1 MNATTNRRAA
11 GFTLVELMVVAII
24 VAILAAVAIPLMA
37 GNKKRAMG
45 TEAETALGAI
55 RTQLRVMYAETGNYT
70 TNQNGVTVDNIWLVP
85 GVLQSD
91 LTGKYWSTNAY
102 QFKSGGKPSDLSGTN
117 FILEARG
124 SLGARDSAIQDVVIT
139 MDAFGTITRTGM

>member
-1 MNATTNRRAA
+1 MNTTNKRRVA

-45 TEAETALGAI
+45 TEAETALGTI
-55 RTQLRVMYAETGNYT
+55 RTQLRIMYAETGGYT
-70 TNQNGVTVDNIWLVP
+70 NNPNGVPVANIWLVP
-85 GVLQSD
+85 GVVQND
-91 LTGKYWSTNAY
+91 IAGKFWSTNAY
-102 QFKSGGKPSDLSGTN
+102 QFAANGSPADQNGTN

-124 SLGARDSAIQDVVIT
+124 SARGCDPSIADVVIT
-139 MDAFGTITRTGM
+139 MDSLGRITRTGM

>member
-1 MNATTNRRAA
+1 MHTSQNRRVA

-45 TEAETALGAI
+45 TEAETALGTI
-55 RTQLRVMYAETGNYT
+55 RTQLRIMYAETGSYT
-70 TNQNGVTVDNIWLVP
+70 NNQNGVTVNDIWLVP
-85 GVLQSD
+85 GVLQTEM
-91 LTGKYWSTNAY
+91 TGKYWNTNAY
-102 QFKSGGKPSDLSGTN
+102 EFAANGTPAAQNGTN

-124 SLGARDSAIQDVVIT
+124 SRGARHPSLQDVVIT
-139 MDAFGTITRTGM
+139 LDSFGNFTRSGM